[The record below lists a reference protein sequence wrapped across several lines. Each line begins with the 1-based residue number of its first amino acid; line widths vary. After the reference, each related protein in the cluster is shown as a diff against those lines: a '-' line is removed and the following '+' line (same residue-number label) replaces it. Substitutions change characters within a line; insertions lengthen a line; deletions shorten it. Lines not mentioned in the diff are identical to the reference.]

1 MVMRKS
7 VFVRFLGFLG
17 LYFLVFVTIASIQ
30 FTKKGNFSLRVL
42 NLAVEGRYRIPE
54 EGESLPFDRSSPLDG
69 ETRVYYGGLEF
80 ILSGD
85 SPDREAGLFLVD
97 AAGGRRALSAEYM
110 VVEEDGLRFYLDNGA
125 VVFFGVRDKGEE
137 LRITGE
143 FDGLEFTGLELPY
156 RPLRSSRIR
165 DEGNGQFIV
174 SAGGQDYRFRG
185 PGAEGQVLILRDGAP
200 PVLYGIVDTGR
211 EWRGEDYVLA
221 EAADAGA
228 YKEALRRWADK
239 NYPLWGRLVL
249 SRNDEDLVV
258 AYSGEA
264 LQRGSGSYRAAL
276 NAVPRLFLSS
286 PGRTYESA
294 VYLGG
299 MADAQRKLL
308 TAESKTLTHI
318 TELLTR
324 ESPDFFLESHPVEFL
339 AARGR
344 GDLIDRGMT
353 LIRNTDP
360 LSLTMEQ
367 IPGLLEAQVEL
378 SSLWPQALGETHSG
392 SLFEALTAR
401 AEFILSENLRRLP
414 PADRYPMGLV
424 LVVRDSRAD
433 TEWNLRLGKALETWG
448 TLTGRGTW
456 AAIGRSIVL
465 SALSLEDR
473 EGQIIASL
481 NLDED
486 QAAGDSPAS
495 VSTARFYRLLGLGNY
510 RPRALS
516 LSAAFP
522 GLWAWTAS
530 PEIRATREGQV
541 LDIAVSFPA
550 GESHYLLIQGLEP
563 FYRLQFYGMDWR
575 TDPNFE
581 RYDSSGWAYYP
592 RDRTLVIKV
601 KHRAELEHIRLYT
614 GSPPPPAPVPPAS
627 GGESG
632 TAAPDS

>member
-17 LYFLVFVTIASIQ
+17 LYFLAFVAIAGIQ

-42 NLAVEGRYRIPE
+42 NMAVEGRYRTPE
-54 EGESLPFDRSSPLDG
+54 DGEPVPLDGSSPLDG

-85 SPDREAGLFLVD
+85 SPDREAGLCLVD

-110 VVEEDGLRFYLDNGA
+110 AVEEEGLLFYLSGGA
-125 VVFFGVRDKGEE
+125 RILFNAQNDGAE
-137 LRITGE
+137 LRIAGE
-143 FDGLEFTGLELPY
+143 FDGQDFAGLELPY
-156 RPLRSSRIR
+156 RPLRSSRVR
-165 DEGNGQFIV
+165 NEENGQFII
-174 SAGGQDYRFRG
+174 SADGQDYRFRG
-185 PGAEGQVLILRDGAP
+185 SGAEGQVLILRDGAP

-211 EWRGEDYVLA
+211 EWRAEDHVLA

-228 YKEALRRWADK
+228 YKEALLQWAGK

-264 LQRGSGSYRAAL
+264 LQRGSYRAAL

-308 TAESKTLTHI
+308 TAESKTLTRI
-318 TELLTR
+318 TELLNR
-324 ESPDFFLESHPVEFL
+324 GSPDFFLESHPVEFL
-339 AARGR
+339 AVRGR
-344 GDLIDRGMT
+344 GDLIDRGIA
-353 LIRNTDP
+353 LIRNMDP

-378 SSLWPQALGETHSG
+378 RSHRPQALGESPG
-392 SLFEALTAR
+392 ALFEALTAR
-401 AEFILSENLRRLP
+401 AEFILSESLRRLP
-414 PADRYPMGLV
+414 PADQYPAGLV
-424 LVVRDSRAD
+424 LAVRDGRAD
-433 TEWNLRLGKALETWG
+433 TEWNLRLGKALDTWG
-448 TLTGRGTW
+448 TLTDRGTW

-473 EGQIIASL
+473 EGQVPSFL
-481 NLDED
+481 NLNEGR
-486 QAAGDSPAS
+486 AAGESSAS
-495 VSTARFYRLLGLGNY
+495 VSAARFYRLLGLGNY
-510 RPRALS
+510 RPRARALNPA
-516 LSAAFP
+516 LP

-530 PEIRATREGQV
+530 PAVRAAREGPV

-550 GESHYLLIQGLEP
+550 GESHYLLIQGIEP
-563 FYRLQFYGMDWR
+563 FYRLQFYDMDWR

-592 RDRTLVIKV
+592 RDRTLVLKV
-601 KHRAELEHIRLYT
+601 KHRTELEHIRLYT
-614 GSPPPPAPVPPAS
+614 GSPPPPAPVQPEPEDEA
-627 GGESG
+627 GP
-632 TAAPDS
+632 AAPDS